1 MNGFLF
7 TFYVLIVIWIIVSSI
22 LEDENIV
29 KKKDDL
35 SMKEIKSGFLG
46 GQVPL
51 VIFIN
56 ILLLIQFFIVGDG
69 SFFEKY
75 FWDNPILMKVL
86 IFLLLIL
93 TFNSIYGLGFERLMI
108 KEKENV
114 NNWFITL
121 PLWSFGIAA
130 SFVFIIMLLTISINP
145 LELILVIK
153 DFFGF

>member
-7 TFYVLIVIWIIVSSI
+7 TVYILIVIWIIVSSI
-22 LEDENIV
+22 LEDEYIV

-35 SMKEIKSGFLG
+35 SMKKIKSKFLG

-56 ILLLIQFFIVGDG
+56 ILLFIQFFIVGDG

-75 FWDNPILMKVL
+75 FWDNPILMEVL

-121 PLWSFGIAA
+121 PLWSFGLA
-130 SFVFIIMLLTISINP
+130 SLLVFIIMLLTISINP
-145 LELILVIK
+145 VEWVLAIK
-153 DFFGF
+153 DFFSF